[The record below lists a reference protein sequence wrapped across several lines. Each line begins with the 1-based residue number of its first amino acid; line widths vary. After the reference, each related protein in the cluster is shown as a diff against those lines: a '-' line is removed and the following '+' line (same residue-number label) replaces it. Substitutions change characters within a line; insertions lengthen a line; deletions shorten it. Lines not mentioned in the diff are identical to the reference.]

1 MKIKMFILGIGG
13 VVGLLI
19 IFGIITGMLSISIL
33 DYKENSEH
41 KMILSKM
48 EETGNLELVHYN
60 FNDIAEESVKRKLLN
75 MDNLA
80 PDSKVLFIINGEA
93 AACINLK
100 EVNSEDIHIGRD
112 KIVIYLPAPEL
123 CYAKINHDN
132 SKVYD
137 ANLTA
142 RVLNPELIDK
152 GYRDAEKN
160 IREKAVSLGIYEQA
174 KQNAEKLVHALLSSV
189 STKEI
194 ELKFKD

>member
-1 MKIKMFILGIGG
+1 MFILGIGG

-19 IFGIITGMLSISIL
+19 IAGVITGMLSISLL
-33 DYKENSEH
+33 DNKEENEH
-41 KMILSKM
+41 QLVLSKI

-75 MDNLA
+75 IDNLA

-100 EVNSEDIHIGRD
+100 DVKSGDIHVGRD
-112 KIVIYLPAPEL
+112 KIIIYLPGPEL
-123 CYAKINHDN
+123 CYAKINHEN

-152 GYRDAEKN
+152 GYKDAEKN
-160 IREKAVSLGIYEQA
+160 IREKAISMGIYEQA
-174 KQNAEKLVHALLSSV
+174 KQNAEKLVNALLSSV
-189 STKEI
+189 TDKEI
-194 ELKFKD
+194 ELKFRE

>member
-1 MKIKMFILGIGG
+1 MFVLGIGG

-19 IFGIITGMLSISIL
+19 IFGVITGMLSISLL
-33 DYKENSEH
+33 DYKEENEH
-41 KMILSKM
+41 QMVLSKI

-60 FNDIAEESVKRKLLN
+60 FNDIAEESIKRKLLN
-75 MDNLA
+75 IDNLA

-100 EVNSEDIHIGRD
+100 DVKSEDIHVGRN
-112 KIVIYLPAPEL
+112 KIIIYLPGPEL
-123 CYAKINHDN
+123 CYAKINHDQ

-142 RVLNPELIDK
+142 RILDPELIDK
-152 GYRDAEKN
+152 GYKDAEKN
-160 IREKAVSLGIYEQA
+160 IREKAISMGIYEQA

-189 STKEI
+189 TNKEI
-194 ELKFKD
+194 ELKFRE